1 MDHVWW
7 RREAGNS
14 MRVGGLRMV
23 GSAGAAAAVAVLVSL
38 AANAATSADRWPG
51 PLDLLRRHA
60 WLSVAALAA
69 WAVVL
74 AVVSAW
80 RQERT
85 AAGGG
90 DPPPPALV
98 PVPEWVVDRDEGVRA
113 VAAVCGGRRSGGRA
127 VAITTSLE
135 GAGGFGKTTLAAVV
149 CSSPRV
155 RRRFRDRIFMVA
167 IGRDVRGRAAVAA
180 KVAEVTRF
188 LTGDLTSYDDP
199 DLAGAHLGRLLDE
212 RPRTLLVLDDVW
224 EAEQLAPFLQ
234 GGERC
239 VRLVTTRVPALL
251 PPGSARV
258 RVDQMSP
265 AQARAVLTWQLPA
278 LPATTVRDLLE
289 ATGRW
294 ALLLRLTNRLIA
306 GQVAT
311 GADPAVAAG
320 QALRAL
326 RTGGPAALDALD
338 APATALDLDDP
349 VRRARAV
356 RATVEA
362 SRLLL
367 APGGADRIAELG
379 VFAEDEAVPVPLVAR
394 LWQRTG
400 RLDEVASRALCA
412 QLDSLSLVSLSSG
425 NGGRLTLHDVLRDYL
440 REELGPDRLAGLH
453 DALLDVSAPS
463 RPRDGGPV
471 RWWETSEG
479 YLLDHLIE
487 HLQGASRDQE
497 AEWLAGDVRW
507 VEARLRQRGPTGPTR
522 DLARIPT
529 AAATALGRD
538 LGRIAHLLGP
548 LDAGPG
554 ADGRDADRLLANV
567 LHARLAP
574 LPRWRARVAARQADP
589 SVRPL
594 LADRWTPPDLPGPGL
609 LRTLVGHEGVP
620 YAVAIAPDGTWL
632 ATGDEHGEVRLWDV
646 RSGHCT
652 AVLTGHRGPVEALA
666 VAPDGTWLA
675 SGGGADRDVRLWE
688 VLSGTCTTVLTGH
701 AHGVAALAIA
711 RDGSWLA
718 AATGRIVRL
727 WAVGTASSR
736 VVLKGHRDPVRSV
749 AIAPDG
755 SWLATGGKDPGVRLW
770 DAATGRCRAT
780 LGAGRALWVR
790 ITADGG
796 RLAAG
801 GGGDHVR
808 LWDPASGEP
817 VANLG
822 GGRDAGRGEA
832 AAVAPDGSWVAAATD
847 RTVRVWDVAAGQRA
861 NDLNGH
867 RLPVTGVAVAPD
879 GSWLASTSL
888 DRTVRLWDA
897 GSGPDGPVDSRRGG
911 PVRALA
917 VVPHATQVLTAGRW
931 AVELWDTEAARPRG
945 VRVGG
950 SGQVLAVAYAPV
962 GRWRAEA
969 RADGTV
975 ELIGDV
981 PGRSGGRSLSHTP
994 GRLRGGVASPV
1005 TAVAVAPDGT
1015 WLVSGGQDGTVR
1027 VWEAASR
1034 ICTATLPGAGGP
1046 VTAVVIAPDGAW
1058 FAWADEDGQVR
1069 LWDSG
1074 SGAGLA
1080 TLEEGTGS
1088 VRGLAVSPDGR
1099 LLASG
1104 HADGG
1109 LRLWEA
1115 PSWARTGL
1123 LTGHTGPVDAVAFAP
1138 DGMWLATAGRDGTLR
1153 VWDPRGGRVLA
1164 AVRGEGPLAACAWL
1178 PDGRGL
1184 AAGGE
1189 LGLHLYE
1196 FRP

>member
-1 MDHVWW
+1 
-7 RREAGNS
+7 

-60 WLSVAALAA
+60 WFSVAALAG

-80 RQERT
+80 RQERPT
-85 AAGGG
+85 AGGG
-90 DPPPPALV
+90 DPPPPAPV
-98 PVPEWVVDRDEGVRA
+98 PVPEWVVDREEGGRA
-113 VAAVCGGRRSGGRA
+113 AAAVCGRRRAAGRA

-149 CSSPRV
+149 CASPRV
-155 RRRFRDRIFMVA
+155 RRHFRGRIFTVT

-180 KVAEVTRF
+180 KVAEATRF
-188 LTGDLTSYDDP
+188 LTGDPTAYDDP
-199 DLAGAHLGRLLDE
+199 ELAGAHLGRLLDE

-234 GGERC
+234 GGQRC
-239 VRLVTTRVPALL
+239 VRLVTTRVPGVL

-258 RVDQMSP
+258 HVDQMSP
-265 AQARAVLTWQLPA
+265 AQARAVLTWQLPP

-294 ALLLRLTNRLIA
+294 ALLLRLTNRLLV

-320 QALRAL
+320 QALDAL
-326 RTGGPAALDALD
+326 RAGGPAALDVFD

-362 SRLLL
+362 SRRLL
-367 APGGADRIAELG
+367 AAGGADRLAELG

-412 QLDSLSLVSLSSG
+412 QLGSLSLVSLSSG

-453 DALLDVSAPS
+453 GTLLDVSAPS
-463 RPRDGGPV
+463 SPRNGGPV

-479 YLLDHLIE
+479 YLLDHLVE
-487 HLQGASRDQE
+487 HLQGTGRDEE
-497 AEWLAGDVRW
+497 AERVVGDVRW
-507 VEARLRQRGPTGPTR
+507 VEARLRQRGPSGPTR
-522 DLARIPT
+522 DLARVPT

-548 LDAGPG
+548 LDGGPG

-567 LHARLAP
+567 LHARLAS
-574 LPRWRARVAARQADP
+574 LPRWRAGVAARQADP
-589 SVRPL
+589 SVLPL
-594 LADRWTPPDLPGPGL
+594 LAGRWTPPDLPGPGL

-620 YAVAIAPDGTWL
+620 FAVAIAPDGTWL

-652 AVLTGHRGPVEALA
+652 GVLTGHRGPVEALA
-666 VAPDGTWLA
+666 IAPDGTWLA
-675 SGGGADRDVRLWE
+675 SGSGSEREVRLWE

-701 AHGVAALAIA
+701 AHGVAGLAIA
-711 RDGSWLA
+711 PDGSWLA
-718 AATGRIVRL
+718 SATGRIVRL
-727 WAVGTASSR
+727 WEVGTATSR

-755 SWLATGGKDPGVRLW
+755 SWLATGGQDGLRLW
-770 DAATGRCRAT
+770 DAATGRCRTT

-801 GGGDHVR
+801 CGGDHVR
-808 LWDPASGEP
+808 LWDPASGES
-817 VANLG
+817 VATLG

-832 AAVAPDGSWVAAATD
+832 AAVAPDGTWVAAATD
-847 RTVRVWDVAAGQRA
+847 RTVRVWDVAAGRRA

-879 GSWLASTSL
+879 GSWLASTSR

-897 GSGPDGPVDSRRGG
+897 GSGPDGPADARRGE

-917 VVPHATQVLTAGRW
+917 VVPHAAQVLTAGRW
-931 AVELWDTEAARPRG
+931 SVELWDTDAARPRG

-950 SGQVLAVAYAPV
+950 SGQALAVAYAPA

-981 PGRSGGRSLSHTP
+981 PGRSGSRSLVHTP
-994 GRLRGGVASPV
+994 GRLPGGVASPV

-1015 WLVSGGQDGTVR
+1015 WLVSGGQDGIVR
-1027 VWEAASR
+1027 VWDTAGR
-1034 ICTATLPGAGGP
+1034 ICTASLSEVGGP
-1046 VTAVVIAPDGAW
+1046 VTAVVVAPDGAW
-1058 FAWADEDGQVR
+1058 FAWADEDGRVR
-1069 LWDSG
+1069 LWDPG
-1074 SGAGLA
+1074 SGAGLN
-1080 TLEEGTGS
+1080 TVEEGAGP
-1088 VRGLAVSPDGR
+1088 VRGLAVSPDGG

-1109 LRLWEA
+1109 VRLWEV
-1115 PSWARTGL
+1115 PSCTRAGV

-1138 DGMWLATAGRDGTLR
+1138 DGMRLATAGRDGTLR
-1153 VWDPRGGRVLA
+1153 VWDPRAGRVLA

-1178 PDGRGL
+1178 SDGRGL

-1196 FRP
+1196 FRA